1 MKRGEP
7 MKTVNTKI
15 SKGDIVLDK
24 EEADGLL
31 FVVTVL
37 HDNFF
42 ESIVAVGDNMVI
54 HRKFGFDSDFEIVGN
69 VSPQNFY
76 LYCS

>member
-1 MKRGEP
+1 

-24 EEADGLL
+24 EEPDGLL

-37 HDNFF
+37 HDHFF
-42 ESIVAVGDNMVI
+42 RSIAVVGDNKI
-54 HRKFGFDSDFEIVGN
+54 INRKFSFDGAFEIVGN
-69 VSPQNFY
+69 VSPKNFY
-76 LYCS
+76 LYE